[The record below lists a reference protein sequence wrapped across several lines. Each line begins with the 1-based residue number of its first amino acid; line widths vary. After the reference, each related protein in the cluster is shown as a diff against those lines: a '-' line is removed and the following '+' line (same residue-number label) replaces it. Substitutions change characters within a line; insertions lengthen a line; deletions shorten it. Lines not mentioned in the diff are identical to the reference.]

1 MNVVLL
7 TCGENGHV
15 PWPDDDLFGRVGNYQ
30 LASQPGI
37 DLHRVGVGVEIG
49 TSTGLDLAMPDTYR
63 RGS

>member
-7 TCGENGHV
+7 TCGENGYV
-15 PWPDDDLFGRVGNYQ
+15 SWPDDELFERVGNCQ
-30 LASQPGI
+30 LTSQPGI

-49 TSTGLDLAMPDTYR
+49 TPTGFDFAMPDTYG